1 MHGDCNLF
9 AVVPFCII
17 LYVDCRVGCA
27 LCPFLHLHYVSVVLT
42 NDLHCTYDRF
52 DCDYHDYLEK
62 QLQLQRARDEATQA
76 QQTLRALHQLQ
87 EDLQAEIGTRAAEAV
102 DVDLFASSED
112 VSDLLPLEILQSLN
126 VLHKFDVHTKPREI
140 LNLAERLYDQCARY
154 ENAEIE
160 GLNTR
165 NEEND
170 DAVDG
175 TEEASSHTKRAFFMP
190 SALSL
195 KISSVR
201 ETHKNQNTLTLKEK
215 ISARYVSGDKYK
227 ITHAKEVLVSFND
240 DALKQKKKNFG
251 GSGVTCG
258 NLYKGIKNAK
268 RFKDNPQI

>member
-1 MHGDCNLF
+1 
-9 AVVPFCII
+9 
-17 LYVDCRVGCA
+17 
-27 LCPFLHLHYVSVVLT
+27 
-42 NDLHCTYDRF
+42 
-52 DCDYHDYLEK
+52 
-62 QLQLQRARDEATQA
+62 
-76 QQTLRALHQLQ
+76 
-87 EDLQAEIGTRAAEAV
+87 
-102 DVDLFASSED
+102 
-112 VSDLLPLEILQSLN
+112 
-126 VLHKFDVHTKPREI
+126 
-140 LNLAERLYDQCARY
+140 
-154 ENAEIE
+154 
-160 GLNTR
+160 
-165 NEEND
+165 
-170 DAVDG
+170 
-175 TEEASSHTKRAFFMP
+175 MP

>member
-1 MHGDCNLF
+1 MSFHHPC
-9 AVVPFCII
+9 
-17 LYVDCRVGCA
+17 
-27 LCPFLHLHYVSVVLT
+27 
-42 NDLHCTYDRF
+42 RF

-62 QLQLQRARDEATQA
+62 QLQLQRARDEAAQA
-76 QQTLRALHQLQ
+76 QQTLCALQQLQ
-87 EDLQAEIGTRAAEAV
+87 DDLQAQLGTSAAEA
-102 DVDLFASSED
+102 DINDLVSDESITFSEGAA
-112 VSDLLPLEILQSLN
+112 DLLPLEILQSLT
-126 VLHKFDVHTKPREI
+126 VLHKFDINTKPRDI
-140 LNLAERLYDQCARY
+140 LSLAERLYDQCARY
-154 ENAEIE
+154 ENTKREEINSGKE
-160 GLNTR
+160 GDT
-165 NEEND
+165 
-170 DAVDG
+170 AVDG
-175 TEEASSHTKRAFFMP
+175 TQEANSHTKRAFFMP

>member
-1 MHGDCNLF
+1 MFSPPPC
-9 AVVPFCII
+9 
-17 LYVDCRVGCA
+17 
-27 LCPFLHLHYVSVVLT
+27 
-42 NDLHCTYDRF
+42 RF

-62 QLQLQRARDEATQA
+62 QLQLQRARDEAEQA
-76 QQTLRALHQLQ
+76 QHTLRALQQLQ
-87 EDLQAEIGTRAAEAV
+87 ENLQAQLGTSAAEA
-102 DVDLFASSED
+102 DTNDLISDDESITFSEGAA
-112 VSDLLPLEILQSLN
+112 DLLPLEILQSLS
-126 VLHKFDVHTKPREI
+126 VLHKFDTNTKPRDI
-140 LNLAERLYDQCARY
+140 LSLAERLYDQCARY
-154 ENAEIE
+154 ENTERE
-160 GLNTR
+160 GINSR
-165 NEEND
+165 NEENT
-170 DAVDG
+170 AADG
-175 TEEASSHTKRAFFMP
+175 TQETNSHTKRAFFMP

>member
-1 MHGDCNLF
+1 MTLKFCDC
-9 AVVPFCII
+9 
-17 LYVDCRVGCA
+17 
-27 LCPFLHLHYVSVVLT
+27 VVL
-42 NDLHCTYDRF
+42 RF
-52 DCDYHDYLEK
+52 DCDYHDYLEE

-76 QQTLRALHQLQ
+76 QHTLQALQQLQ
-87 EDLQAEIGTRAAEAV
+87 EDLEAQLGSAV
-102 DVDLFASSED
+102 ASDVNDLFSDDESVNFSED
-112 VSDLLPLEILQSLN
+112 AVDLLPLEILQSLN
-126 VLHKFDVHTKPREI
+126 VLHKFDAHTKPREI
-140 LNLAERLYDQCARY
+140 LNLADRLYDQCARH
-154 ENAEIE
+154 ENTERERETEGIYSGNEDNAAADGVE
-160 GLNTR
+160 GLN
-165 NEEND
+165 
-170 DAVDG
+170 
-175 TEEASSHTKRAFFMP
+175 SHAKRAFFVP
-190 SALSL
+190 STLSL